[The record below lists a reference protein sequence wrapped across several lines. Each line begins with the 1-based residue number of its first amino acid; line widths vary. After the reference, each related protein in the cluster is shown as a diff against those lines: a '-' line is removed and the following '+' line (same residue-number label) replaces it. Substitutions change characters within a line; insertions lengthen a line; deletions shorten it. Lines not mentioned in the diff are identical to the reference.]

1 MEGESTYAWES
12 NEQELSEW
20 LCDSNKAFSIQ
31 LCESSDLP
39 LRALAMQAAEIYDI
53 PPGRSPQDEPTGEG
67 DVVAAVEPFHPTF
80 TYPIFGEREK
90 IFGYKQIQIEVRT
103 GTRDEAETKY
113 AC

>member
-1 MEGESTYAWES
+1 MSRSYRNGSAIQTRR
-12 NEQELSEW
+12 L
-20 LCDSNKAFSIQ
+20 AFSSVS
-31 LCESSDLP
+31 LPTYSCEPLP
-39 LRALAMQAAEIYDI
+39 CSLLRIDDI